1 MKNRNY
7 NVVRMNPTKTSG
19 KKNGGDK
26 MKRLFAFVL
35 AICMLT
41 TAFAGCGQQA
51 GTPTEPKADQASTN
65 EVEKKDEKPA
75 KDVDLTF
82 FTGKVETVDLLD
94 EIIADFNAQ
103 SGGITVEQEYQNDA
117 SNIIKIKFASGEAPD
132 IMTTYEQEYVDQG
145 KYLDLSDMDEI
156 WNRLIPSMKESCT
169 DINSGKQYRIC
180 TNMTMAGFLYNKE
193 IFAELGIEPATTW
206 EGFVANLE
214 KIKTEMPDVDP
225 WFIFGSEAWHLGHLI
240 EFIPHGYIKAKY
252 GATAAKTAMLNNDKS
267 VLNFG
272 DPNGAM
278 ATFAAG
284 LLELQEKGL
293 INKDV
298 LTATNDN
305 CVDAFVS
312 GKAAMFSNGMW
323 ALSSVLAKD
332 PEMAD
337 KIGFAPY
344 PAMMEDGTPMVLVAE
359 DSGYSISADTEH
371 VEEAKAFLTYLFSA
385 DNQKKY
391 AESLGS
397 PSAFMDVDAKW
408 APDSIVEGVNNAVSS
423 AANIGFTNEKPAGFS
438 GDDAGRMVQDLLAGK
453 YTAEEFAKA
462 YEAAWDAGF

>member
-1 MKNRNY
+1 
-7 NVVRMNPTKTSG
+7 
-19 KKNGGDK
+19 

-75 KDVDLTF
+75 KDVDLAF

-94 EIIADFNAQ
+94 EIIAGFNAQ

-180 TNMTMAGFLYNKE
+180 TNMTMAGFFYNKE

-267 VLNFG
+267 ILNFG
-272 DPNGAM
+272 DPDGAM

-293 INKDV
+293 INEDV

>member
-1 MKNRNY
+1 
-7 NVVRMNPTKTSG
+7 
-19 KKNGGDK
+19 

-51 GTPTEPKADQASTN
+51 NTPTEPKADQESTN

-169 DINSGKQYRIC
+169 DISSGKQYRIC
-180 TNMTMAGFLYNKE
+180 TNMTMAGFFYNKE

-267 VLNFG
+267 ILNFG

-293 INKDV
+293 INEDV

-397 PSAFMDVDAKW
+397 PSAFTDVDAKW
-408 APDSIVEGVNNAVSS
+408 APDSIVEGVNSAVSS

>member
-1 MKNRNY
+1 
-7 NVVRMNPTKTSG
+7 
-19 KKNGGDK
+19 

-35 AICMLT
+35 AIC
-41 TAFAGCGQQA
+41 QQA
-51 GTPTEPKADQASTN
+51 NTPTEPKADQASTN

-180 TNMTMAGFLYNKE
+180 TNMTMAGFFYNKE

-267 VLNFG
+267 ILNFG

-293 INKDV
+293 INEDV

>member
-1 MKNRNY
+1 
-7 NVVRMNPTKTSG
+7 
-19 KKNGGDK
+19 

-94 EIIADFNAQ
+94 EIIAGFNAQ

-156 WNRLIPSMKESCT
+156 WDRLIPSMKESCT

-180 TNMTMAGFLYNKE
+180 TNMTMAGFFYNKE
-193 IFAELGIEPATTW
+193 IFAKLGIEPATTW

-272 DPNGAM
+272 DPDGAM

-293 INKDV
+293 INEDV

>member
-1 MKNRNY
+1 
-7 NVVRMNPTKTSG
+7 
-19 KKNGGDK
+19 

-180 TNMTMAGFLYNKE
+180 TNMTMAGFFYNKE
-193 IFAELGIEPATTW
+193 IFAKLGIEPATTW

-267 VLNFG
+267 ILNFG
-272 DPNGAM
+272 DPDGAM

-293 INKDV
+293 INEDV

>member
-1 MKNRNY
+1 
-7 NVVRMNPTKTSG
+7 
-19 KKNGGDK
+19 

-169 DINSGKQYRIC
+169 DISSGKQYRIC
-180 TNMTMAGFLYNKE
+180 TNMTMAGFFYNKE

-293 INKDV
+293 INEDV

-397 PSAFMDVDAKW
+397 PSAFTDVDAKW
-408 APDSIVEGVNNAVSS
+408 APDSIVEGVNSAVSS

>member
-1 MKNRNY
+1 
-7 NVVRMNPTKTSG
+7 
-19 KKNGGDK
+19 

-51 GTPTEPKADQASTN
+51 NTHTEPKADQASTN

-156 WNRLIPSMKESCT
+156 WSRLIPSMKESCT

-180 TNMTMAGFLYNKE
+180 TNMTMAGFFYNKE
-193 IFAELGIEPATTW
+193 IFAKLGIEPATTW

-214 KIKTEMPDVDP
+214 KIKTELPDVDP

-267 VLNFG
+267 ILNFG

-293 INKDV
+293 INEDV

-408 APDSIVEGVNNAVSS
+408 APDSIVEGVNSAVSS

>member
-1 MKNRNY
+1 
-7 NVVRMNPTKTSG
+7 
-19 KKNGGDK
+19 

-180 TNMTMAGFLYNKE
+180 TNMTMAGFFYNKE
-193 IFAELGIEPATTW
+193 IFAKLGIEPATTW

-272 DPNGAM
+272 APDGAM
-278 ATFAAG
+278 ATFTAG

-293 INKDV
+293 INEDV

>member
-1 MKNRNY
+1 
-7 NVVRMNPTKTSG
+7 
-19 KKNGGDK
+19 

-94 EIIADFNAQ
+94 EIIAGFNAQ

-180 TNMTMAGFLYNKE
+180 TNMTMAGFFYNKE
-193 IFAELGIEPATTW
+193 IFAKLGIEPATTW

-272 DPNGAM
+272 DPDGAM

-293 INKDV
+293 INEDV

-371 VEEAKAFLTYLFSA
+371 VEEAKVFLTYLFSA

>member
-1 MKNRNY
+1 
-7 NVVRMNPTKTSG
+7 
-19 KKNGGDK
+19 

-51 GTPTEPKADQASTN
+51 GTPTGPKADQASTN

-94 EIIADFNAQ
+94 EIIAGFNAQ

-180 TNMTMAGFLYNKE
+180 TNMTMAGFFYNKE
-193 IFAELGIEPATTW
+193 IFAKLGIEPATTW

-293 INKDV
+293 INEDV

>member
-1 MKNRNY
+1 
-7 NVVRMNPTKTSG
+7 
-19 KKNGGDK
+19 

-51 GTPTEPKADQASTN
+51 GTPTEPKADQASTD

-94 EIIADFNAQ
+94 EIIAGFNAQ

-156 WNRLIPSMKESCT
+156 WDRLIPSMKESCT

-180 TNMTMAGFLYNKE
+180 TNMTMAGFFYNKE

-293 INKDV
+293 INEDV

>member
-1 MKNRNY
+1 
-7 NVVRMNPTKTSG
+7 
-19 KKNGGDK
+19 
-26 MKRLFAFVL
+26 MKRLFVFVL

-180 TNMTMAGFLYNKE
+180 TNMTMAGFFYNKE

-293 INKDV
+293 INEDV

>member
-1 MKNRNY
+1 
-7 NVVRMNPTKTSG
+7 
-19 KKNGGDK
+19 

-94 EIIADFNAQ
+94 EIIAGFNAQ

-169 DINSGKQYRIC
+169 DINSGRQYRIC
-180 TNMTMAGFLYNKE
+180 TNMTMAGFFYNKE

-272 DPNGAM
+272 APDGAM

-293 INKDV
+293 INEDV

>member
-1 MKNRNY
+1 
-7 NVVRMNPTKTSG
+7 
-19 KKNGGDK
+19 

-94 EIIADFNAQ
+94 EIIAGFNAQ

-180 TNMTMAGFLYNKE
+180 TNMTMAGFFYNKE

-272 DPNGAM
+272 APDGAM

-293 INKDV
+293 INEDV

-323 ALSSVLAKD
+323 ALSC
-332 PEMAD
+332 
-337 KIGFAPY
+337 Y
-344 PAMMEDGTPMVLVAE
+344 DGRRYSHG
-359 DSGYSISADTEH
+359 SGC
-371 VEEAKAFLTYLFSA
+371 
-385 DNQKKY
+385 
-391 AESLGS
+391 
-397 PSAFMDVDAKW
+397 
-408 APDSIVEGVNNAVSS
+408 
-423 AANIGFTNEKPAGFS
+423 
-438 GDDAGRMVQDLLAGK
+438 GRLRLQ
-453 YTAEEFAKA
+453 Y
-462 YEAAWDAGF
+462 

>member
-1 MKNRNY
+1 
-7 NVVRMNPTKTSG
+7 
-19 KKNGGDK
+19 

-169 DINSGKQYRIC
+169 DISSGKQYRIC
-180 TNMTMAGFLYNKE
+180 TNMTMAGFFYNKE

-293 INKDV
+293 INEDV

-332 PEMAD
+332 PEMAG

>member
-1 MKNRNY
+1 
-7 NVVRMNPTKTSG
+7 
-19 KKNGGDK
+19 

-51 GTPTEPKADQASTN
+51 GTPTELKADQASTN

-94 EIIADFNAQ
+94 EIIAGFNAQ

-132 IMTTYEQEYVDQG
+132 IMTTYEQEYVDQR

-180 TNMTMAGFLYNKE
+180 TNMTMAGFFYNKE

-272 DPNGAM
+272 DPDGAM

-293 INKDV
+293 INEDV

>member
-1 MKNRNY
+1 
-7 NVVRMNPTKTSG
+7 
-19 KKNGGDK
+19 

-180 TNMTMAGFLYNKE
+180 TNMTMAGFFYNKE

-214 KIKTEMPDVDP
+214 KIKTEMPDVAP

-272 DPNGAM
+272 DPDGAM

-293 INKDV
+293 INEDV